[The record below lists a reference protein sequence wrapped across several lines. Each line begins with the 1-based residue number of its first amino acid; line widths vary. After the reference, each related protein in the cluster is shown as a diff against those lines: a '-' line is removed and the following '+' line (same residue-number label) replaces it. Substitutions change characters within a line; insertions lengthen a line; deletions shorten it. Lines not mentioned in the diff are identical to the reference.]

1 MCFLLSFLLYI
12 SGVINFVGPLFFFF
26 FFLNQSN
33 NGKYSF
39 SLPFS
44 FPFALFYS
52 PIFTATKHISP
63 FKRQKELY
71 LVFFFG
77 FSSVTITCM
86 LPTTAS
92 NGRLTNLKDL
102 RIKNISIW
110 CKYIPQ
116 NRRSIMLNSPRNV
129 MYTWTKFIY
138 ELTKDI
144 LIYTTATNSIT
155 VITEM
160 V

>member
-26 FFLNQSN
+26 FFSIKQQKILI
-33 NGKYSF
+33 F
-39 SLPFS
+39 SSIFLSLSPFSILPFS
-44 FPFALFYS
+44 RQPNTS
-52 PIFTATKHISP
+52 SRSKG
-63 FKRQKELY
+63 KRNY
-71 LVFFFG
+71 ICFFLG
-77 FSSVTITCM
+77 GRFSSVTITCI

-116 NRRSIMLNSPRNV
+116 NKRSIMLNSPRNV

>member
-1 MCFLLSFLLYI
+1 MWDRS
-12 SGVINFVGPLFFFF
+12 FFFF
-26 FFLNQSN
+26 FSSINQTTENTHFL
-33 NGKYSF
+33 F
-39 SLPFS
+39 HFPSLSPFS
-44 FPFALFYS
+44 IPPFSRQPNTS
-52 PIFTATKHISP
+52 PRSKG
-63 FKRQKELY
+63 KRNY
-71 LVFFFG
+71 IWFFFFG